1 VNGEQQN
8 AAEALAEELGKASG
22 QAGLARV
29 EQESRQE
36 QGQRQEQPPE
46 FGQGGARGGVGV
58 GDETLGVES
67 AMELFAL
74 GRERIGRVV
83 AGQRELID
91 QALLTLLCGG
101 HALVEGVPGVAKT
114 LAVKTLARFLSLAF
128 QRVQGTPDMM
138 PADILGTN
146 VFSPQTNA
154 FALHK
159 GPVFTQ
165 FLLADEINRMPPR
178 TQAALLEAMEERQV
192 TMDRE
197 AHALDAYFTVFATQN
212 PLEFEGTYPLPEAQ
226 LDRFLLKIRVGY
238 PTLAE
243 ERVVLERHHASAEG
257 KPLAQIEIEP
267 IPFAVLARARAEVA
281 AVRVEP
287 ALFDYL
293 LAVVR
298 RTREW
303 PAIALGA
310 SPRAA
315 AALLLVA
322 KGYAARDGRDFML
335 PDDVKQAALPVLRHR
350 LSLRPE
356 AELEGFDPDRV
367 IADVLAATALPK

>member
-1 VNGEQQN
+1 MDEQQDLPD
-8 AAEALAEELGKASG
+8 ATSAVASAL
-22 QAGLARV
+22 R
-29 EQESRQE
+29 
-36 QGQRQEQPPE
+36 
-46 FGQGGARGGVGV
+46 
-58 GDETLGVES
+58 
-67 AMELFAL
+67 LFEL
-74 GRERIGRVV
+74 GREQIGKVI
-83 AGQRELID
+83 AGQAELVE

-114 LAVKTLARFLSLAF
+114 LAVKTLARFLQLQF

-138 PADILGTN
+138 PADILGTT
-146 VFSPQTNA
+146 VFNQRTSE
-154 FALHK
+154 FSLHK

-178 TQAALLEAMEERQV
+178 TQAALLESMEERQV
-192 TMDRE
+192 TMDGE
-197 AHALDAYFTVFATQN
+197 AHRLDDFFTVFATQN

-238 PTLAE
+238 PSLEE
-243 ERVVLERHHASAEG
+243 EREILERHHASLEARDLERTQLVSIDFAL
-257 KPLAQIEIEP
+257 LA
-267 IPFAVLARARAEVA
+267 AARAEVR

-293 LAVVR
+293 LAVIR

-322 KGYAARDGRDFML
+322 KGYAARDGRDFL
-335 PDDVKQAALPVLRHR
+335 IPDDVKLATLPVLRHR
-350 LSLRPE
+350 LTLRPE

-367 IADVLAATALPK
+367 LNDILAATPLPK